1 MRFGI
6 IGLPNVG
13 KSSLFNIL
21 TGSIDAAMT
30 GDYPF
35 CTIKPNFGHVVFYDE
50 RLVKIARENNS
61 KKTIFA
67 LMELIDIA
75 GLVKGASKNKGMGNA
90 FLSNVEQADYLIH
103 LLRGFDRERFENNN
117 GSLQRDLDTINDE
130 LYFADTA
137 RLEKITQKQKKKQAN
152 FPDLRVK
159 FHEFYLQRDK
169 LSPQEFS
176 ESIEEFKQ
184 YNLLSLKPQIVL
196 VNGPLEDLG
205 DLKKKPLFLDIQ
217 ELEILLHDAEN
228 ANGIGPRI
236 RSLTEKMSQK
246 LGNIHFFT
254 AGEKEARA
262 WTIMKNITAREASG
276 KIHSD
281 FPKRFVKAEVYSHKT
296 PENVSL
302 QGPDYTVQD
311 GDVILFKIG

>member
-13 KSSLFNIL
+13 KSSLFNVL
-21 TGSIDAAMT
+21 TGSIDAAAT

-35 CTIKPNFGHVVFYDE
+35 CTIKPNFGHVIFHDD
-50 RLVKIARENNS
+50 RLVKLARENNS

-67 LMELIDIA
+67 LIELIDIA

-90 FLSNVEQADYLIH
+90 FLSNVEQADYLLH
-103 LLRGFDRERFENNN
+103 VLRGFDRERFENDN
-117 GSLQRDLDTINDE
+117 GSLQADLDTINNE
-130 LYFADTA
+130 LYFADLA
-137 RLEKITQKQKKKQAN
+137 RLEKITQKQRKKKAS
-152 FPDLRVK
+152 FPDLSVE
-159 FHEFYLQRDK
+159 FHKFYLKKDSLPPEE
-169 LSPQEFS
+169 LSEYL
-176 ESIEEFKQ
+176 EKFKQ

-196 VNGPLEDLG
+196 VNGSSEEVG
-205 DLKKKPLFLDIQ
+205 DLKKQPLFLDVQ
-217 ELEILLHDAEN
+217 ELEIFLHDPEGASEI
-228 ANGIGPRI
+228 APRI
-236 RSLTEKMSQK
+236 RELTAKMSEQ

-262 WTIMKNITAREASG
+262 WTIKKNTTAREASG

-281 FPKRFVKAEVYSHKT
+281 FPKRFVKAEVYCHKT
-296 PENVSL
+296 PEAVSL
-302 QGPDYTVQD
+302 QGPDYPVQD